1 MHAPSDQYRLEDLS
15 GADTNGA
22 QPQRP
27 KTQVIP
33 PGDSD
38 QILREQLEELIAHKR
53 VCSASQC
60 PRCDHYGLAQGLL
73 LAIFV

>member
-1 MHAPSDQYRLEDLS
+1 MHAPSDQYRLRDLA
-15 GADTNGA
+15 GAETSA
-22 QPQRP
+22 SQTPTP
-27 KTQVIP
+27 KAQVIP

-38 QILREQLEELIAHKR
+38 DILREQLEELIAHR
-53 VCSASQC
+53 RACRASRC